1 MRYDFRFPGVQ
12 VLVVLVAASAFAEE
26 KPTAPGPGQ
35 AAKPELS
42 RLEQEILDRTNAER
56 KRAGLPAYQVDPTLM
71 KLARDHS
78 ATMAR
83 LDQLGH
89 ELEGKSFDK
98 RIKESGYRHSGSGEN
113 VAQGQRTAEQVLD
126 SWMKSPGHKA
136 NILNERFTRIGIGFA
151 ASKTGAPYYTE
162 VFAAPLD

>member
-1 MRYDFRFPGVQ
+1 MHSEHKLLVVT
-12 VLVVLVAASAFAEE
+12 VLAVLVAAAASAED
-26 KPTAPGPGQ
+26 KPPAPASGPST
-35 AAKPELS
+35 KLELT

-56 KRAGLPAYQVDPTLM
+56 KRAGLPAFEAHPTLM

-98 RIKESGYRHSGSGEN
+98 RIKESGYRFTGAGEN
-113 VAQGQRTAEQVLD
+113 VAKGQATAEQVLD
-126 SWMKSPGHKA
+126 SWMKSAGHKA
-136 NILNERFTRIGIGFA
+136 NILNARFTRIGIGFA
-151 ASKTGAPYYTE
+151 ASKSGSPYYTQ
-162 VFAAPLD
+162 VFAPPE

>member
-1 MRYDFRFPGVQ
+1 MRSGFRVVGVS
-12 VLVVLVAASAFAEE
+12 VLLLLPVPAFAEE
-26 KPTAPGPGQ
+26 KPSAPAAGPP
-35 AAKPELS
+35 AKVELT
-42 RLEQEILDRTNAER
+42 RLEQEILDRTKAER

-89 ELEGKSFDK
+89 DLEGKSFDK
-98 RIKESGYRHSGSGEN
+98 RIKESGYRFTGAGEN
-113 VAQGQRTAEQVLD
+113 VAQGQRTAEQALE

-151 ASKTGAPYYTE
+151 ASKTGSPYYTL
-162 VFAAPLD
+162 VFATPLE